1 MRRRRIFLRARA
13 CGRRRHTAAREA
25 AEGAHEPRVR
35 REAEAS
41 LNEPARVRRTLD
53 GASAVALAGMGA
65 GGAGGGASG
74 VRLAVGMDAGKG
86 SGGAG
91 EAWVASAR
99 SARHAVLLAIQVL
112 GVNAL
117 AISEA
122 SEERDELSNEYEW
135 FAAPLR
141 DGRVMRPRDENEFS
155 AGGHTDPRSIEPEAD
170 LMNAGRGA
178 VHSSGTGGG
187 GGGGSSRSGGGV
199 DGARAASAERARMA
213 LLLVT
218 QELGVSAAAVREARA
233 ERDAT
238 KETIARA
245 LNDFI
250 GEHDG
255 NVDFPVSVGAQYVDA
270 ESCAV
275 LLPPMQLAA
284 KFGYPNCLQLLLQA
298 GAKIDG
304 TDDFYSLTALMCAAE
319 EGQSDCVRR
328 LLDAGADV
336 NKLSSEGQ
344 TALILA
350 CQCVAPDCVELLL
363 NAGADADAA
372 DTDGRTALMHA
383 AWLLGSEARIEE
395 DALICH
401 RLLLEAGADVDTA
414 DNAGHFF
421 SGQTVLMYAAERGS
435 TGGVRLLLEAGA
447 DTEKADAQGRTAL
460 MFARQGHGSQEGRRE
475 CIQLLLDSKSADKDK

>member
-1 MRRRRIFLRARA
+1 MRL
-13 CGRRRHTAAREA
+13 
-25 AEGAHEPRVR
+25 
-35 REAEAS
+35 EAEAS

-53 GASAVALAGMGA
+53 GASAVVLAGMDA

-74 VRLAVGMDAGKG
+74 VRLAVGMNAGEG

-91 EAWVASAR
+91 EAWVASAGTMR
-99 SARHAVLLAIQVL
+99 QALLLAKQAV

-117 AISEA
+117 AMSEA

-135 FAAPLR
+135 FAAPLKDAR
-141 DGRVMRPRDENEFS
+141 FMRPRDEHEFS
-155 AGGHTDPRSIEPEAD
+155 AGGRHTDPRSIEPEAD

-178 VHSSGTGGG
+178 VHSNGTGGG
-187 GGGGSSRSGGGV
+187 GSRGSSRSEGGV
-199 DGARAASAERARMA
+199 DGARAASAERARRA

-218 QELGVSAAAVREARA
+218 QELGVSAAAVREART

-238 KETIARA
+238 EETVTRA

-255 NVDFPVSVGAQYVDA
+255 NVDFPVVVGAQYVDA
-270 ESCAV
+270 ETCAV
-275 LLPPMQLAA
+275 LLPPMQIAA

-304 TDDFYSLTALMCAAE
+304 TDGFYSRTALLWAAE
-319 EGQSDCVRR
+319 EGESDCVRR

-336 NKLSSEGQ
+336 NKKSSGGQ

-350 CQCVAPDCVELLL
+350 CRCVAPDCVERLL

-372 DTDGRTALMHA
+372 DIDGRTALMHA
-383 AWLLGSEARIEE
+383 AWWLGSEARIVE

-401 RLLLEAGADVDTA
+401 RLLLEAGADVDRA
-414 DNAGHFF
+414 DNAGHFS

-460 MFARQGHGSQEGRRE
+460 MLAMQGRGCQEGRRE

>member
-1 MRRRRIFLRARA
+1 MRRRADR
-13 CGRRRHTAAREA
+13 RRRHTAAQEA
-25 AEGAHEPRVR
+25 AEGAHKPRVR
-35 REAEAS
+35 AEAEAS

-53 GASAVALAGMGA
+53 EASAVALAGMDA

-74 VRLAVGMDAGKG
+74 VRLAVGMDAGEG

-91 EAWVASAR
+91 EAWVASAG
-99 SARHAVLLAIQVL
+99 SARQALLLAKQAL

-117 AISEA
+117 AMREA
-122 SEERDELSNEYEW
+122 SEESDELSNEYEW

-141 DGRVMRPRDENEFS
+141 DGLIMRPRDENEVS
-155 AGGHTDPRSIEPEAD
+155 AGPDTDPRSIEPEAHI
-170 LMNAGRGA
+170 MNAERGA

-187 GGGGSSRSGGGV
+187 GSGGSSRSEGGV
-199 DGARAASAERARMA
+199 DGARAASAERARRA

-218 QELGVSAAAVREARA
+218 QELGVSAAAIREARA
-233 ERDAT
+233 ERDAI

-255 NVDFPVSVGAQYVDA
+255 NVDFPVEVGAQYVDA
-270 ESCAV
+270 ETCAV
-275 LLPPMQLAA
+275 LLPPMQLAG

-298 GAKIDG
+298 GAKLDG
-304 TDDFYSLTALMCAAE
+304 TDGFYSRTALLWAAE

-336 NKLSSEGQ
+336 NKVSSGGQ

-383 AWLLGSEARIEE
+383 AWSLGSEARIEE

-401 RLLLEAGADVDTA
+401 RLLLEAGADVKRA
-414 DNAGHFF
+414 DDAD
-421 SGQTVLMYAAERGS
+421 QTVLMYAAEQGS
-435 TGGVRLLLEAGA
+435 AGGVRLLLEAGA
-447 DTEKADAQGRTAL
+447 DTKKADAQGRTAL
-460 MFARQGHGSQEGRRE
+460 MLATDGGPWCQEGRRE
-475 CIQLLLDSKSADKDK
+475 CIQLLLAAARQ